1 MRGGCGI
8 DPKASATAST
18 PHPVLRQAGFPRFSA
33 FRYLG
38 FSIIRPMLDF
48 LHLPPWLLAQLTR
61 WLDWLNTPLHAGPL
75 DDVNPVDFWHGV
87 LMGTAGAVLVPVAV
101 LAARYWKIVPGQDWP
116 RIINH
121 RGWQRVHG
129 LCGVAA
135 MLCLVVGVAMAFQGM
150 SLPSHLAHPHAW
162 TGWGI
167 VAVLLLLVINIAL
180 RGSIGGPGRHQP
192 RTLVHLHDV
201 PGDHYDMTRRRR
213 IFERAHRWLGYGLML
228 ALFANVM
235 TGYWHVNVPR
245 GLAVATLAWWACL
258 ALMALRWERQ
268 GRAVDG
274 YQARWGPSM
283 GHPGNRIPRLGG
295 GLHRYTEEEYRCLSW
310 GGQVMRRRQKR
321 TTRRR
326 RSDRL
331 EAARRKLEA
340 SERQEMFTA
349 TQVSVP
355 APAPATETLP
365 EAPEQAS
372 GLDTAAA
379 ETGPGQDTA
388 R

>member
-1 MRGGCGI
+1 
-8 DPKASATAST
+8 
-18 PHPVLRQAGFPRFSA
+18 
-33 FRYLG
+33 
-38 FSIIRPMLDF
+38 MLDF
-48 LHLPPWLLAQLTR
+48 LPLPPWLLAQLTR

-167 VAVLLLLVINIAL
+167 MAVLLLLVINIAL

-258 ALMALRWERQ
+258 ALMAW
-268 GRAVDG
+268 
-274 YQARWGPSM
+274 RWGLSM
-283 GHPGNRIPRLGG
+283 ATRRAGAPAWGIRATAFLAWGEACTAIPKRNTAACPGGARSCAAGRNAPPAGDVPTG
-295 GLHRYTEEEYRCLSW
+295 W
-310 GGQVMRRRQKR
+310 RRRDESSKR
-321 TTRRR
+321 RNDRKCSRRR
-326 RSDRL
+326 RYPCLS
-331 EAARRKLEA
+331 RRPRPFRRRPRRRPG
-340 SERQEMFTA
+340 SIRR
-349 TQVSVP
+349 P
-355 APAPATETLP
+355 PR
-365 EAPEQAS
+365 
-372 GLDTAAA
+372 
-379 ETGPGQDTA
+379 PGQGGTRPVRMAAWPIYLPISTHSNGLLSPSPADTH
-388 R
+388 

>member
-1 MRGGCGI
+1 
-8 DPKASATAST
+8 
-18 PHPVLRQAGFPRFSA
+18 
-33 FRYLG
+33 
-38 FSIIRPMLDF
+38 MLDF

-61 WLDWLNTPLHAGPL
+61 WLDWLRAPLHTGPL

-135 MLCLVVGVAMAFQGM
+135 VLCLVAGVAMAFQGM
-150 SLPSHLAHPHAW
+150 SLASHLAHPHAW
-162 TGWGI
+162 MGWG
-167 VAVLLLLVINIAL
+167 VMAVLLLLVVNIAL
-180 RGSIGGPGRHQP
+180 RGSIGGPGRHQA

-213 IFERAHRWLGYGLML
+213 IFEHGHRWLGYGLML

-245 GLAVATLAWWACL
+245 GLALATLAWWACL
-258 ALMALRWERQ
+258 ALMAWRWERQ

-283 GHPGNRIPRLGG
+283 AHPGNRIPRLGG
-295 GLHRYTEEEYRCLSW
+295 GLHRYTEEEYRRLSW
-310 GGQVMRRRQKR
+310 GGQVMRQRNKR

-326 RSDRL
+326 RSDRQ

-355 APAPATETLP
+355 APTTETLP
-365 EAPEQAS
+365 EASEQVPGHEPAS
-372 GLDTAAA
+372 A
-379 ETGPGQDTA
+379 ESRSGQDTA

>member
-1 MRGGCGI
+1 
-8 DPKASATAST
+8 
-18 PHPVLRQAGFPRFSA
+18 
-33 FRYLG
+33 
-38 FSIIRPMLDF
+38 MLDF

-61 WLDWLNTPLHAGPL
+61 WLDWLRAPLHTGPL

-135 MLCLVVGVAMAFQGM
+135 VLCLVAGVAMAFQGM
-150 SLPSHLAHPHAW
+150 SLASHLAHPHAW
-162 TGWGI
+162 MGWG
-167 VAVLLLLVINIAL
+167 VMAVLLLLVVNIAL

-213 IFERAHRWLGYGLML
+213 IFEHGHRWLGYGLML

-258 ALMALRWERQ
+258 ALMAWRWERQ

-283 GHPGNRIPRLGG
+283 AHPGNRIPRLGG
-295 GLHRYTEEEYRCLSW
+295 GLHRYTEEEYRRLSW

-326 RSDRL
+326 RSDRQ

-355 APAPATETLP
+355 EPTTETLPLPEAHP
-365 EAPEQAS
+365 EAPEQVS
-372 GLDTAAA
+372 GHDPSAT
-379 ETGPGQDTA
+379 ESRSGQDTA

>member
-1 MRGGCGI
+1 
-8 DPKASATAST
+8 
-18 PHPVLRQAGFPRFSA
+18 
-33 FRYLG
+33 
-38 FSIIRPMLDF
+38 MLDF
-48 LHLPPWLLAQLTR
+48 LHLPPWLLAQLTS
-61 WLDWLNTPLHAGPL
+61 WLDWLNTPLHDGPL

-213 IFERAHRWLGYGLML
+213 IFEWAHRWLGYGLML

-245 GLAVATLAWWACL
+245 GLAVATLA
-258 ALMALRWERQ
+258 
-268 GRAVDG
+268 
-274 YQARWGPSM
+274 
-283 GHPGNRIPRLGG
+283 
-295 GLHRYTEEEYRCLSW
+295 
-310 GGQVMRRRQKR
+310 
-321 TTRRR
+321 
-326 RSDRL
+326 
-331 EAARRKLEA
+331 
-340 SERQEMFTA
+340 
-349 TQVSVP
+349 
-355 APAPATETLP
+355 
-365 EAPEQAS
+365 
-372 GLDTAAA
+372 
-379 ETGPGQDTA
+379 
-388 R
+388 

>member
-1 MRGGCGI
+1 
-8 DPKASATAST
+8 
-18 PHPVLRQAGFPRFSA
+18 
-33 FRYLG
+33 
-38 FSIIRPMLDF
+38 
-48 LHLPPWLLAQLTR
+48 
-61 WLDWLNTPLHAGPL
+61 
-75 DDVNPVDFWHGV
+75 
-87 LMGTAGAVLVPVAV
+87 
-101 LAARYWKIVPGQDWP
+101 
-116 RIINH
+116 
-121 RGWQRVHG
+121 
-129 LCGVAA
+129 
-135 MLCLVVGVAMAFQGM
+135 
-150 SLPSHLAHPHAW
+150 
-162 TGWGI
+162 
-167 VAVLLLLVINIAL
+167 
-180 RGSIGGPGRHQP
+180 
-192 RTLVHLHDV
+192 
-201 PGDHYDMTRRRR
+201 MTRRRR

-258 ALMALRWERQ
+258 ALMAWRWERQ

-283 GHPGNRIPRLGG
+283 AHPGNRIPRLGG

-310 GGQVMRRRQKR
+310 GGQVMRRRKKR

-331 EAARRKLEA
+331 EAGRRKLEA

-355 APAPATETLP
+355 APAPETLP

>member
-1 MRGGCGI
+1 
-8 DPKASATAST
+8 
-18 PHPVLRQAGFPRFSA
+18 
-33 FRYLG
+33 
-38 FSIIRPMLDF
+38 MLDF

-61 WLDWLNTPLHAGPL
+61 WLDWLRAPLHTGPL

-135 MLCLVVGVAMAFQGM
+135 VLCLVAGVAMAFQGM
-150 SLPSHLAHPHAW
+150 SLASHLAHPHAW
-162 TGWGI
+162 MGWG
-167 VAVLLLLVINIAL
+167 VMAVLLLLVVNIAL

-213 IFERAHRWLGYGLML
+213 IFEHGHRWLGYGLML

-245 GLAVATLAWWACL
+245 GLALATLAWWACL
-258 ALMALRWERQ
+258 ALMAGCRWLP
-268 GRAVDG
+268 GAL
-274 YQARWGPSM
+274 GPQH
-283 GHPGNRIPRLGG
+283 G
-295 GLHRYTEEEYRCLSW
+295 
-310 GGQVMRRRQKR
+310 
-321 TTRRR
+321 
-326 RSDRL
+326 
-331 EAARRKLEA
+331 
-340 SERQEMFTA
+340 
-349 TQVSVP
+349 
-355 APAPATETLP
+355 
-365 EAPEQAS
+365 AS
-372 GLDTAAA
+372 GQPHSPPGRRPASLYRRGIPPPLLGRPGHAPPA
-379 ETGPGQDTA
+379 ETHHPPPAFRSAGGSTTKA
-388 R
+388 RSVGTTGNVHGDAGVRA

>member
-1 MRGGCGI
+1 
-8 DPKASATAST
+8 
-18 PHPVLRQAGFPRFSA
+18 
-33 FRYLG
+33 
-38 FSIIRPMLDF
+38 MLDF

-61 WLDWLNTPLHAGPL
+61 WLDWLRAPLHTGPL

-135 MLCLVVGVAMAFQGM
+135 VLCLVAGVAMAFQGM
-150 SLPSHLAHPHAW
+150 SLASHLAHPHAW
-162 TGWGI
+162 MGWG
-167 VAVLLLLVINIAL
+167 VMAVLLLLVVNIAL

-213 IFERAHRWLGYGLML
+213 IFEHGHRWLGYGLML

-245 GLAVATLAWWACL
+245 GLALATLAWWACL
-258 ALMALRWERQ
+258 ALMAWRWERQ

-283 GHPGNRIPRLGG
+283 AHPGNRIPRLGG
-295 GLHRYTEEEYRCLSW
+295 GLHRYTEEEYRRLSW

-326 RSDRL
+326 RSDRQ

-355 APAPATETLP
+355 EPTTETLPLPEAHP
-365 EAPEQAS
+365 EAPEQVS
-372 GLDTAAA
+372 GHDPSAT
-379 ETGPGQDTA
+379 ESRSGQDTA